1 MSSKS
6 PCRPCANRAAR
17 TSIGTHVAS
26 RGREYVVEKSS
37 RGHPHLKSAS
47 VQRLEDIPAP
57 DDLAHVRIKV
67 LVDGRVVLYVL

>member
-1 MSSKS
+1 M
-6 PCRPCANRAAR
+6 
-17 TSIGTHVAS
+17 AS